1 MRYYA
6 AVLTGAMAQIASV
19 AYMWLYTEMGMAD
32 VLFWSILAYFAGILV
47 FLKAT
52 ESKKRKEERKER
64 KFQVYDLREEGWRN
78 V

>member
-6 AVLTGAMAQIASV
+6 AVLTGVLAQVASV
-19 AYMWLYTEMGMAD
+19 TYMWLYTEMGMAD
-32 VLFWSILAYFAGILV
+32 VLFWSILVYFAGILV

-52 ESKKRKEERKER
+52 ESKKRKEEQKER